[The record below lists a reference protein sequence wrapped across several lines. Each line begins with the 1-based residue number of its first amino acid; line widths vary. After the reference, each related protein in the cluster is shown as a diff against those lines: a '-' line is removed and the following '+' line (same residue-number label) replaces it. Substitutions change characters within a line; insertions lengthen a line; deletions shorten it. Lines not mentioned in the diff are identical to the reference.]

1 MTIVVLTFG
10 AILAIVFVPYWA
22 FVLRGETSENRT
34 LKKRLKGS
42 VAKSVVRPDLIQAE
56 TPLSTVP
63 AVQRF
68 LQHTTVV
75 SGPIRQKIAQAN
87 LNVTVGVVFL
97 AMAFAGVVT
106 LALAY
111 WLTGWFL
118 VALLLAIGATFLPY
132 TVLKVL
138 AGRRL
143 DKFEEQ
149 FPEAVELLARALRAG
164 HAFTTGLSMVAD
176 EMPEPVGAEFRLVY
190 DRQAFGMPIGDA
202 LRDMAQRI
210 PLLDA
215 RFFVTAVLTQ
225 RESGGNLAEVLDN
238 LARLMR
244 ERFTVKRQVRT
255 LSAHGRMTGFVLG
268 ALAPAIAILMTIL
281 APEHMLVMV
290 RDPIGQAMVA
300 VAILLQIVG
309 ILIMRRIIAIEV

>member
-1 MTIVVLTFG
+1 M
-10 AILAIVFVPYWA
+10 
-22 FVLRGETSENRT
+22 
-34 LKKRLKGS
+34 
-42 VAKSVVRPDLIQAE
+42 
-56 TPLSTVP
+56 
-63 AVQRF
+63 
-68 LQHTTVV
+68 
-75 SGPIRQKIAQAN
+75 
-87 LNVTVGVVFL
+87 
-97 AMAFAGVVT
+97 GVVT
-106 LALAY
+106 FAVAY
-111 WLTGWFL
+111 WLLGWFTIAL
-118 VALLLAIGATFLPY
+118 VAGSGAAFIPY
-132 TVLKVL
+132 GILSVL

-143 DKFEEQ
+143 NKFEEQ

-202 LRDMAQRI
+202 LRDMAKRV

-255 LSAHGRMTGFVLG
+255 LSAHGRMTGFVL
-268 ALAPAIAILMTIL
+268 ASLAPAIALLMTVL

-290 RDPIGQAMVA
+290 TDPLGQAMVGA
-300 VAILLQIVG
+300 AIVLQIIGV
-309 ILIMRRIIAIEV
+309 LIMRRIIAIEV